1 MKKEWIAPLA
11 LLFVSFIWGATFV
24 VVQNAMSFVGP
35 FTFNGIRFL
44 FAGIILLFVQIIFS
58 QKTSKQELKHSSLA
72 GLMVGF
78 FLFVGYLLQ
87 TFGLLYTTSSKAGF
101 LTGLSIVMVPI
112 LSFIFLKQKATIFIV
127 LGIAV
132 ATTGLYLLTAA
143 DSFQLNIGDIL
154 VLGCAVAFAAHILI
168 NGFFSKKISPLLL
181 STSQVL
187 AVGIFSSICAFLFE
201 DWEKLFSISLW
212 TNQSFLFALFLTA
225 LFATSIAFFIQT
237 SAQKHTSPT
246 RVAIIFAMEPVFAA
260 LTGVLVA
267 NEQLS
272 ISAIIGCLCIFLGMI
287 FVELPSKTKKKRR
300 LREVTLVTSA

>member
-35 FTFNGIRFL
+35 FTFNGLRFL
-44 FAGIILLFVQIIFS
+44 FAGIILLFVQMIFS
-58 QKTSKQELKHSSLA
+58 QKTSKQDIKQSSFA
-72 GLMVGF
+72 GLIVGF
-78 FLFVGYLLQ
+78 FLCVGYLLQ

-112 LSFIFLKQKATIFIV
+112 LSFIFLKQKATIFVV
-127 LGIAV
+127 LGITV
-132 ATTGLYLLTAA
+132 ATAGLYLLTAA

-154 VLGCAVAFAAHILI
+154 VLGCAIAFAAHILI
-168 NGFFSKKISPLLL
+168 NGFYSKKISPLLL

-187 AVGIFSSICAFLFE
+187 TVGIFSSICAFLFE
-201 DWEKLFSISLW
+201 DWENLFSISLW
-212 TNQSFLFALFLTA
+212 TNHSFLFALFLTS

-272 ISAIIGCLCIFLGMI
+272 MSAIFGCLCIFLGMV
-287 FVELPSKTKKKRR
+287 FVELPSKTKK
-300 LREVTLVTSA
+300 EAQAA

>member
-1 MKKEWIAPLA
+1 MKKEWLAPLA

-35 FTFNGIRFL
+35 FTFNGLRFL
-44 FAGIILLFVQIIFS
+44 FAGIILLFVQMIFS
-58 QKTSKQELKHSSLA
+58 QKTSKQHIKQSSFA
-72 GLMVGF
+72 GLIVGF
-78 FLFVGYLLQ
+78 FLCVGYLLQ

-112 LSFIFLKQKATIFIV
+112 LSFVFLKQKATIFVV
-127 LGIAV
+127 LGITV
-132 ATTGLYLLTAA
+132 ATAGLYLLTAA
-143 DSFQLNIGDIL
+143 DSFQFNIGDIL
-154 VLGCAVAFAAHILI
+154 VLGCAIAFAAHILI
-168 NGFFSKKISPLLL
+168 NGFYSKKISPLLL

-187 AVGIFSSICAFLFE
+187 TVGIFSSICAFLFE
-201 DWEKLFSISLW
+201 DWENLFSISLW
-212 TNQSFLFALFLTA
+212 TNHSFLFALFLTS

-272 ISAIIGCLCIFLGMI
+272 MSAIFGCLCIFLGMI
-287 FVELPSKTKKKRR
+287 FVELPSKTKK
-300 LREVTLVTSA
+300 EAQAA

>member
-1 MKKEWIAPLA
+1 MKKGWIAPLA

-24 VVQNAMSFVGP
+24 VVQNAMSFIGP
-35 FTFNGIRFL
+35 FTFNAIRFL
-44 FAGIILLFVQIIFS
+44 FAGIILLFVQMIFS
-58 QKTSKQELKHSSLA
+58 QKTSKQDIKQSSLA
-72 GLMVGF
+72 GLIVGF
-78 FLFVGYLLQ
+78 FLCIGYLLQ

-101 LTGLSIVMVPI
+101 LTGLSIIMVPI
-112 LSFIFLKQKATIFIV
+112 LSFIFLKQRATIFIA
-127 LGIAV
+127 LGITV
-132 ATTGLYLLTAA
+132 ATAGLYLLTAG

-154 VLGCAVAFAAHILI
+154 VLGCAVAFAAHILV

-201 DWEKLFSISLW
+201 DWGKLLSVSLW
-212 TNQSFLFALFLTA
+212 TNHSFLFALFLTS

-272 ISAIIGCLCIFLGMI
+272 ISAVIGCLCIFLGMI
-287 FVELPSKTKKKRR
+287 FVELPSKTKKEAR
-300 LREVTLVTSA
+300 AA

>member
-1 MKKEWIAPLA
+1 MKKGWIAPLA

-24 VVQNAMSFVGP
+24 VVQNAMSFLGP

-44 FAGIILLFVQIIFS
+44 FAGIILLFVQFIFS
-58 QKTSKQELKHSSLA
+58 KKTSKQEVQYSSIA
-72 GLMVGF
+72 GLIIGF
-78 FLFVGYLLQ
+78 FLFIGYLLQ

-112 LSFIFLKQKATIFIV
+112 LSFIFLKQRVTPFII
-127 LGIAV
+127 LGITA
-132 ATTGLYLLTAA
+132 ATAGLYLLTAG

-154 VLGCAVAFAAHILI
+154 VLGCAIAFAAHILI
-168 NGFFSKKISPLLL
+168 NGVFSKKISPLLL

-187 AVGIFSSICAFLFE
+187 SVGIFSSICAFLFE
-201 DWEKLFSISLW
+201 DWKKLFLISLW
-212 TNQSFLFALFLTA
+212 TNSAFLFALLATSV
-225 LFATSIAFFIQT
+225 FATSIAFFIQT
-237 SAQKHTSPT
+237 AAQKHTSPT

-272 ISAIIGCLCIFLGMI
+272 IPTVLGCLCIFLGMI
-287 FVELPSKTKKKRR
+287 FVELPSKAKK
-300 LREVTLVTSA
+300 EAQAA

>member
-112 LSFIFLKQKATIFIV
+112 LSFIFLKQKATIFII

-168 NGFFSKKISPLLL
+168 NGFFSKKISTLLL

-201 DWEKLFSISLW
+201 DWEKLFSVSLW

-287 FVELPSKTKKKRR
+287 FVELPSKTKK
-300 LREVTLVTSA
+300 EAQAA

>member
-1 MKKEWIAPLA
+1 MSVKKGWIAPLA

-24 VVQNAMSFVGP
+24 VVQNAMSFIGP
-35 FTFNGIRFL
+35 FTFNAIRFL
-44 FAGIILLFVQIIFS
+44 FAGIILLFVQMIFS
-58 QKTSKQELKHSSLA
+58 QKTSKQDIKQSSLA
-72 GLMVGF
+72 GLIVGF
-78 FLFVGYLLQ
+78 FLCIGYLLQ

-101 LTGLSIVMVPI
+101 LTGLSIIMVPI
-112 LSFIFLKQKATIFIV
+112 LSFIFLKQRATIFIA
-127 LGIAV
+127 LGITV
-132 ATTGLYLLTAA
+132 ATAGLYLLTAG
-143 DSFQLNIGDIL
+143 DYFQLNIGDIL

-201 DWEKLFSISLW
+201 DWGKLLSVSLW
-212 TNQSFLFALFLTA
+212 TNHSFLFALFLTS

-272 ISAIIGCLCIFLGMI
+272 ISAVIGCLCIFLGMI
-287 FVELPSKTKKKRR
+287 FVELPSKTKKEAR
-300 LREVTLVTSA
+300 AA

>member
-1 MKKEWIAPLA
+1 MKKEWLAPLA

-35 FTFNGIRFL
+35 FTFNGLRFL
-44 FAGIILLFVQIIFS
+44 FAGIILLFVQMIFS
-58 QKTSKQELKHSSLA
+58 QKTSKQDIKQSSFA
-72 GLMVGF
+72 GLIVGF
-78 FLFVGYLLQ
+78 FLCVGYLLQ

-112 LSFIFLKQKATIFIV
+112 LSFIFLKQKATIFVI
-127 LGIAV
+127 LGITV
-132 ATTGLYLLTAA
+132 ATAGLYLLTAA
-143 DSFQLNIGDIL
+143 DSFQFNIGDIL
-154 VLGCAVAFAAHILI
+154 VLGCAIAFAAHILI
-168 NGFFSKKISPLLL
+168 NGFYSKKISPLLL

-187 AVGIFSSICAFLFE
+187 TVGIFSSICAFLFE
-201 DWEKLFSISLW
+201 DWENLFSISLW
-212 TNQSFLFALFLTA
+212 TNHSFLFALFLTS

-272 ISAIIGCLCIFLGMI
+272 MSAIFGCLCIFLGMI
-287 FVELPSKTKKKRR
+287 FVELPSKTKK
-300 LREVTLVTSA
+300 EAQAA

>member
-35 FTFNGIRFL
+35 FTFNGLRFL
-44 FAGIILLFVQIIFS
+44 FAGIILLSVQMIFS
-58 QKTSKQELKHSSLA
+58 QKTSKQDIKQSSFA
-72 GLMVGF
+72 GLIVGF
-78 FLFVGYLLQ
+78 FLCVGYLLQ

-112 LSFIFLKQKATIFIV
+112 LSFIFLKQKATIFVV
-127 LGIAV
+127 LGITV
-132 ATTGLYLLTAA
+132 ATAGLYLLTAA
-143 DSFQLNIGDIL
+143 DSFQFNIGDIL
-154 VLGCAVAFAAHILI
+154 VLGCAIAFAAHILI
-168 NGFFSKKISPLLL
+168 NGFYSKKISPLLL

-187 AVGIFSSICAFLFE
+187 TVGIFSSICAFLFE
-201 DWEKLFSISLW
+201 DWENLFSISLW
-212 TNQSFLFALFLTA
+212 TNHSFLFALFLTS

-272 ISAIIGCLCIFLGMI
+272 MSAIFGCLCIFLGMI
-287 FVELPSKTKKKRR
+287 FVELPSKTKK
-300 LREVTLVTSA
+300 EAQAA

>member
-1 MKKEWIAPLA
+1 I
-11 LLFVSFIWGATFV
+11 
-24 VVQNAMSFVGP
+24 
-35 FTFNGIRFL
+35 
-44 FAGIILLFVQIIFS
+44 
-58 QKTSKQELKHSSLA
+58 KQSSLA
-72 GLMVGF
+72 GLIVGF
-78 FLFVGYLLQ
+78 FLCVGYLLQ

-132 ATTGLYLLTAA
+132 ATAGLYLLTAG

-154 VLGCAVAFAAHILI
+154 VLGCAVAFAAHILV

-201 DWEKLFSISLW
+201 DWEKLFSVSLW
-212 TNQSFLFALFLTA
+212 TNQSFLFALFLTS

-272 ISAIIGCLCIFLGMI
+272 ISAIIGCLCIFLGMV
-287 FVELPSKTKKKRR
+287 FVELPSKTKK
-300 LREVTLVTSA
+300 EAQAA

>member
-1 MKKEWIAPLA
+1 MKKEWLAPLA

-35 FTFNGIRFL
+35 FTFNGLRFL
-44 FAGIILLFVQIIFS
+44 FAGIILLFVQMIFS
-58 QKTSKQELKHSSLA
+58 QKTSKQDIKQSSFA
-72 GLMVGF
+72 GLIVGF
-78 FLFVGYLLQ
+78 FLCVGYLLQ

-112 LSFIFLKQKATIFIV
+112 LSFIFLKQKATIFVV
-127 LGIAV
+127 LGITV
-132 ATTGLYLLTAA
+132 ATAGLYLLTAA

-154 VLGCAVAFAAHILI
+154 VLGCAIAFAAHILI
-168 NGFFSKKISPLLL
+168 NGFYSKKISPLLL

-187 AVGIFSSICAFLFE
+187 TVGIFSSICAFLFE
-201 DWEKLFSISLW
+201 DWENLFSISLW
-212 TNQSFLFALFLTA
+212 TNHSFLFALFLTS

-272 ISAIIGCLCIFLGMI
+272 MSAIFGCLCIFLGMI
-287 FVELPSKTKKKRR
+287 FVELPSKTKK
-300 LREVTLVTSA
+300 EAQAA

>member
-58 QKTSKQELKHSSLA
+58 QKTSKQDIKHSSTA
-72 GLMVGF
+72 GIIVGF

-154 VLGCAVAFAAHILI
+154 VLGCAVAFAAHILV

-181 STSQVL
+181 ST
-187 AVGIFSSICAFLFE
+187 
-201 DWEKLFSISLW
+201 
-212 TNQSFLFALFLTA
+212 
-225 LFATSIAFFIQT
+225 
-237 SAQKHTSPT
+237 
-246 RVAIIFAMEPVFAA
+246 
-260 LTGVLVA
+260 
-267 NEQLS
+267 
-272 ISAIIGCLCIFLGMI
+272 
-287 FVELPSKTKKKRR
+287 
-300 LREVTLVTSA
+300 

>member
-58 QKTSKQELKHSSLA
+58 QKTSKQDIKHSSTA
-72 GLMVGF
+72 GIIVGF

-187 AVGIFSSICAFLFE
+187 AVCIFSSICAFLFE
-201 DWEKLFSISLW
+201 DWEKLFSVSLW

-287 FVELPSKTKKKRR
+287 FVELPSKTKK
-300 LREVTLVTSA
+300 EAQAA

>member
-1 MKKEWIAPLA
+1 MSVKKEWIAPLA

-112 LSFIFLKQKATIFIV
+112 LSFIFLKQKATIFII

-168 NGFFSKKISPLLL
+168 NGFFSKKISTLLL

-201 DWEKLFSISLW
+201 DWEKLFSVSLW

-287 FVELPSKTKKKRR
+287 FVELPSKTKK
-300 LREVTLVTSA
+300 EAQAA

>member
-1 MKKEWIAPLA
+1 MKKGWIAPLA

-24 VVQNAMSFVGP
+24 VVQNAMSFIGP
-35 FTFNGIRFL
+35 FTFNAIRFL
-44 FAGIILLFVQIIFS
+44 FAGIILLFVQMIFS
-58 QKTSKQELKHSSLA
+58 QKTSKQDIKQSSLA
-72 GLMVGF
+72 GLIVGF
-78 FLFVGYLLQ
+78 FLCIGYLLQ

-101 LTGLSIVMVPI
+101 LTGLSIIMVPI
-112 LSFIFLKQKATIFIV
+112 LSFIFLKQRATIFIA
-127 LGIAV
+127 LGITV
-132 ATTGLYLLTAA
+132 ATAGLYLLTAG
-143 DSFQLNIGDIL
+143 DYFQLNIGDIL

-201 DWEKLFSISLW
+201 DWGKLLSVSLW
-212 TNQSFLFALFLTA
+212 TNHSFLFALFLTS

-272 ISAIIGCLCIFLGMI
+272 ISAVIGCLCIFLGMI
-287 FVELPSKTKKKRR
+287 FVELPSKTKKEAR
-300 LREVTLVTSA
+300 AA

>member
-1 MKKEWIAPLA
+1 MSVKKDWIAPLA

-44 FAGIILLFVQIIFS
+44 FAGIILLFVQMIFS
-58 QKTSKQELKHSSLA
+58 KKSSKQDIKQSSLA
-72 GLMVGF
+72 GLIVGF
-78 FLFVGYLLQ
+78 FLCVGYVLQ

-112 LSFIFLKQKATIFIV
+112 LSFIFLKQKATIFIL

-132 ATTGLYLLTAA
+132 ATAGLYLLTAG

-154 VLGCAVAFAAHILI
+154 VLGCAVAFAAHILV

-187 AVGIFSSICAFLFE
+187 AVGMFSSICAFLFE
-201 DWEKLFSISLW
+201 DWEKLFSVALW
-212 TNQSFLFALFLTA
+212 TNSSFLFALFLTS

-272 ISAIIGCLCIFLGMI
+272 ISAIIGCLCIFLGMV
-287 FVELPSKTKKKRR
+287 FVELPSKTKKEAR
-300 LREVTLVTSA
+300 AA

>member
-1 MKKEWIAPLA
+1 MSVKKEWIAPLA

-58 QKTSKQELKHSSLA
+58 QKTSKQDIKHSSTA
-72 GLMVGF
+72 GIIVGF

-187 AVGIFSSICAFLFE
+187 VVGIFSSICAFLFE
-201 DWEKLFSISLW
+201 DWEKLFSVSLW

-287 FVELPSKTKKKRR
+287 FVELPSKTKK
-300 LREVTLVTSA
+300 EAQAA

>member
-1 MKKEWIAPLA
+1 MSVKKEWIAPLA

-44 FAGIILLFVQIIFS
+44 FAGFILLFVQIIFS

-72 GLMVGF
+72 GLIVGF

-112 LSFIFLKQKATIFIV
+112 LSFFFLKQKATIFIV

-154 VLGCAVAFAAHILI
+154 VLGCAVSFAAHILI

-201 DWEKLFSISLW
+201 DWEKLFSVSLW

-287 FVELPSKTKKKRR
+287 FVELPSKTKK
-300 LREVTLVTSA
+300 EAQAA

>member
-1 MKKEWIAPLA
+1 MSVKKEWIAPLA

-35 FTFNGIRFL
+35 FTFNGLRFL
-44 FAGIILLFVQIIFS
+44 FAGIILLFVQMIFS
-58 QKTSKQELKHSSLA
+58 QKTSKQDIKQSSFA
-72 GLMVGF
+72 GLIVGF
-78 FLFVGYLLQ
+78 FLCVGYLLQ

-112 LSFIFLKQKATIFIV
+112 LSFIFLKQKATIFVV
-127 LGIAV
+127 LGITV
-132 ATTGLYLLTAA
+132 ATAGLYLLTAA

-154 VLGCAVAFAAHILI
+154 VLGCAIAFAAHILI
-168 NGFFSKKISPLLL
+168 NGFYSKKISPLLL

-187 AVGIFSSICAFLFE
+187 TVGIFSSICAFLFE
-201 DWEKLFSISLW
+201 DWENLFSISLW
-212 TNQSFLFALFLTA
+212 TNHSFLFALFLTS

-272 ISAIIGCLCIFLGMI
+272 MSAIFGCLCIFLGMV
-287 FVELPSKTKKKRR
+287 FVELPSKTKK
-300 LREVTLVTSA
+300 EAQAA

>member
-1 MKKEWIAPLA
+1 MKKDWIAPLA

-44 FAGIILLFVQIIFS
+44 FAGIILLFVQMIFS
-58 QKTSKQELKHSSLA
+58 QKTSKQDIKQSSLA
-72 GLMVGF
+72 GLIVGF
-78 FLFVGYLLQ
+78 FLCVGYLLQ

-112 LSFIFLKQKATIFIV
+112 LSFIFLKQRATIFIV

-132 ATTGLYLLTAA
+132 ATAGLYLLTAG

-154 VLGCAVAFAAHILI
+154 VLGCAVAFAAHILV

-201 DWEKLFSISLW
+201 DWGKLFSVSLW
-212 TNQSFLFALFLTA
+212 TNQSFLFALFLTS

-272 ISAIIGCLCIFLGMI
+272 ISAIMGCLCIFLGMV
-287 FVELPSKTKKKRR
+287 FVELPSKTKKEAR
-300 LREVTLVTSA
+300 AA

>member
-1 MKKEWIAPLA
+1 MKKGLIAPLA

-35 FTFNGIRFL
+35 FTFNAIRFL
-44 FAGIILLFVQIIFS
+44 FAGIILLFVQMIFL
-58 QKTSKQELKHSSLA
+58 QKTSKQDIKQSSLA
-72 GLMVGF
+72 GLIVGF
-78 FLFVGYLLQ
+78 FLCVGYLLQ

-112 LSFIFLKQKATIFIV
+112 LSFIFLKQRATIFIV

-132 ATTGLYLLTAA
+132 ATAGLYLLTAG

-154 VLGCAVAFAAHILI
+154 VLGCAVAFAAHILV
-168 NGFFSKKISPLLL
+168 NGFFSKRISPLLL

-201 DWEKLFSISLW
+201 DWEKIFSVSLW
-212 TNQSFLFALFLTA
+212 TNHSFLFALFLTS

-272 ISAIIGCLCIFLGMI
+272 ISAIIGCLCIFLGMV
-287 FVELPSKTKKKRR
+287 FVELPSKTKK
-300 LREVTLVTSA
+300 EAQAA

>member
-1 MKKEWIAPLA
+1 MSVKKEWIAPLA

-127 LGIAV
+127 LGSAV

-201 DWEKLFSISLW
+201 DWKKLFSVSLW

-287 FVELPSKTKKKRR
+287 FVELPSKTKK
-300 LREVTLVTSA
+300 EAQAV

>member
-1 MKKEWIAPLA
+1 MKKEWLAPLA

-35 FTFNGIRFL
+35 FTFNGLRFL
-44 FAGIILLFVQIIFS
+44 FAGIILLFVQMIFS
-58 QKTSKQELKHSSLA
+58 QKTSKQHIKQSSFA
-72 GLMVGF
+72 GLIVGF
-78 FLFVGYLLQ
+78 FLCVGYLLQ

-112 LSFIFLKQKATIFIV
+112 LSFIFLKQKATIFVV
-127 LGIAV
+127 LGITV
-132 ATTGLYLLTAA
+132 ATAGLYLLTAA
-143 DSFQLNIGDIL
+143 DSFQFNIGDIL
-154 VLGCAVAFAAHILI
+154 VLGCAIAFAAHILI
-168 NGFFSKKISPLLL
+168 NGFYSKKISPLLL

-187 AVGIFSSICAFLFE
+187 TVGIFSSICAFLFE
-201 DWEKLFSISLW
+201 DWENLFSISLW
-212 TNQSFLFALFLTA
+212 TNHSFLFALFLTS

-272 ISAIIGCLCIFLGMI
+272 MSAIFGCLCIFLGMI
-287 FVELPSKTKKKRR
+287 FVELPSKTKK
-300 LREVTLVTSA
+300 EAQAA

>member
-35 FTFNGIRFL
+35 FTFNGVRFL
-44 FAGIILLFVQIIFS
+44 FAGIILLFVQIIFTK
-58 QKTSKQELKHSSLA
+58 KTSKQEIKHSSAA
-72 GLMVGF
+72 GLVVGF
-78 FLFVGYLLQ
+78 FLFIGYLLQ

-101 LTGLSIVMVPI
+101 LTGLSIVMVPV
-112 LSFIFLKQKATIFIV
+112 LSFIFLKQRATPFII
-127 LGIAV
+127 LGITA
-132 ATTGLYLLTAA
+132 ATAGLYLLTAG

-168 NGFFSKKISPLLL
+168 NGFFSTKISPLLL

-201 DWEKLFSISLW
+201 DSEKLFSISLW
-212 TNQSFLFALFLTA
+212 TNHSFLFALFLTS
-225 LFATSIAFFIQT
+225 LFATSISFFIQT

-287 FVELPSKTKKKRR
+287 FVELPSKTKK
-300 LREVTLVTSA
+300 EAQAA